1 MLSASSMSEKDI
13 EELYQRFSVE
23 LNQGINDE
31 KNSIDEMQN
40 KVDTITTKFNQLR
53 NDNMEMLKV

>member
-1 MLSASSMSEKDI
+1 MSEKDI